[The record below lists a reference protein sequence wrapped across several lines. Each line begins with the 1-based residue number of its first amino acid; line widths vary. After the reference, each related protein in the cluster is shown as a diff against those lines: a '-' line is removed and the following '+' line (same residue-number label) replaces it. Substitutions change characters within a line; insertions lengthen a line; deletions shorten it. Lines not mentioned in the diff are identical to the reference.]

1 MKVRIKSYNG
11 ELPYYLTLGKEYEVI
26 EEETENDC
34 GMILDDFGY
43 ETTLIM
49 ECSAHLNGGSW
60 EVVDNENH

>member
-26 EEETENDC
+26 KEETEFDC
-34 GMILDDFGY
+34 GLIVDDEGD
-43 ETTLIM
+43 EIKLVM
-49 ECSAHLNGGSW
+49 ECSAHLNDGSW